1 MKTASSILLT
11 LILCLL
17 TAAGTRAQPVA
28 CSAGVTTSVP
38 EETLLVPEAALTVSC
53 PGFAFASAQTVV
65 MLDSSLLPSDI
76 ITLTNVAGVAT
87 ISFVSDSLDLP
98 LTLPP
103 VGTFITVSEAQ
114 PFVAI
119 ALSTMPG
126 VSSTALHFISDVE
139 TGINPCGTSS
149 DCITASTVPEPAT
162 LSLLGI
168 GLLGSGWIQ
177 RRRRQAAV

>member
-1 MKTASSILLT
+1 MKTASTILLM
-11 LILCLL
+11 LLMCLL
-17 TAAGTRAQPVA
+17 GAVGARATPVA
-28 CSAGVTTSVP
+28 CAAGVTTPVP
-38 EETLLVPEAALTVSC
+38 EETLGAPEVALNVSC
-53 PGFAFASAQTVV
+53 SGFAFASAQTVV

-87 ISFVSDSLDLP
+87 ISFVSDNLDIALP
-98 LTLPP
+98 LPP

-119 ALSTMPG
+119 ALSTVSG
-126 VSSTALHFISDVE
+126 VSSLALNFISDAE
-139 TGINPCGTSS
+139 TGTNPCGTSS
-149 DCITASTVPEPAT
+149 DCITASAVPEPAT

-168 GLLGSGWIQ
+168 GLLGSGWIR